1 MDVSFKMCGC
11 CNSSGGATVLPEGGL
26 YQVHHLLFNTNS
38 YTVLHHELSSCTD
51 LNKSFKGA
59 ENMVSKIKHL
69 LTCSVGV
76 GSEQM
81 LEPGSPSGYNS

>member
-1 MDVSFKMCGC
+1 MSHLRCAAV
-11 CNSSGGATVLPEGGL
+11 ATVVAVPQFCPKAVSIKCIVFCSTLT
-26 YQVHHLLFNTNS
+26 HIRS
-38 YTVLHHELSSCTD
+38 YTMSLSSCTD

-59 ENMVSKIKHL
+59 ENMVSKIKCL